1 MHHVSDVHNPR
12 VGAGGDSAGGEAE
25 SKMQVEAEA
34 GPAESMVIEE
44 DDGCYATYQLTGV
57 LTHKGTDADGGHYV
71 AWIRKD
77 DGTWYLFDD
86 HKVTNP
92 RAARPA
98 WGVLCVSMVLLCF
111 RR

>member
-1 MHHVSDVHNPR
+1 
-12 VGAGGDSAGGEAE
+12 
-25 SKMQVEAEA
+25 MQVEAEA

-86 HKVTNP
+86 HKVSTP
-92 RAARPA
+92 GAARPA
-98 WGVLCVSMVLLCF
+98 
-111 RR
+111 

>member
-1 MHHVSDVHNPR
+1 
-12 VGAGGDSAGGEAE
+12 
-25 SKMQVEAEA
+25 MQVEAEA

-44 DDGCYATYQLTGV
+44 DDSCYATYQLTGV

-86 HKVTNP
+86 HKVSTP
-92 RAARPA
+92 TCLGCTVR
-98 WGVLCVSMVLLCF
+98 WCCF
-111 RR
+111 A